1 MRKKIIEYF
10 SKKIFKPQKTTGTE
24 VVNPFKANPQ
34 TKESAHKIELAKI
47 PGQVQKKFM
56 PVMRDLQKASV
67 ASKQSL
73 QKLRD
78 EKITASGVSKGKD
91 MKAKGGRVGLSKG
104 SGFPD
109 YSGDGKIT
117 MKDVLMGRGVIPKK
131 KGKKKMMAKKTETP
145 MQKAVKKNKNKKR
158 II

>member
-47 PGQVQKKFM
+47 PGQVQRKFM